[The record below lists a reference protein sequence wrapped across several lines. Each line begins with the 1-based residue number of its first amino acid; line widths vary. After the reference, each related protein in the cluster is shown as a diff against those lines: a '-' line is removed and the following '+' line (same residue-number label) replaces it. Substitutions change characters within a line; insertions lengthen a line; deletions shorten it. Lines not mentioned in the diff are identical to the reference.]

1 MLKNKPLALRMS
13 ALVAAAM
20 FLFTSCVPENVDPA
34 ADLPKGAIPLSAE
47 SFRGA
52 AGTKLGVDALGAD
65 VYFIEGDEV
74 WINGETYTVH
84 MSGTTPYI
92 QIDENSTHYQT
103 SIDGKPLRA
112 VYPASIIHGE
122 YSFDPTVSTTVD
134 IQLPPNFTY
143 RVGPNGRQNVPAPLI
158 AYADA
163 GSTSLHFKHLT
174 AAITVAI
181 TNNTGVRMKL
191 EKIVISEVSNTN
203 EGGAFLGLSTQKYSN
218 ISFKSPTVQG
228 QRLSGAGSDRGEF
241 IVNFDG
247 DPCLIEKGDTAYIQ
261 VPVLPL
267 VDPLGTAKPRLK
279 IGVLAKNMLPG
290 VIANKFYFEKE
301 QTGTQFTLAQN
312 QLAYAPANMDVDSE
326 DLKIDGTFTIGY
338 DANNKPKKV
347 YISRGNL
354 IFNGGT
360 VTAATSV
367 SSANWS
373 GLSSPTVDANWKFAD
388 LQYDRFEN
396 HQPSTKVVNS
406 VVNTSGSNDGYVSL
420 FLYGANGNNYSTVK
434 SQHPL
439 ASPLAIATT
448 NGHVKV
454 ALSRDAGSDWGL
466 RMGDG
471 WFTLSEDEWQH
482 LLSRTMSDGK
492 PLYSYKATVMTVNGM
507 LIYPDKHGYST
518 NNNELI
524 GSPFTQEIPT
534 GLNVAKTIS
543 SSDAWTKHENGGVA
557 FLPAAGCLQANAKRV
572 KKTEVQK
579 NYNQL
584 EYGTAGYYW
593 TSSKSYVHFKD
604 DGCGFDTVSGI
615 YFNTINPSSTVGT
628 TTTDKRSFAV
638 RLVYPANF

>member
-1 MLKNKPLALRMS
+1 MLKNKPLALRVS

-34 ADLPKGAIPLSAE
+34 ADLPKGAIPLSAD

-52 AGTKLGVDALGAD
+52 GGTKLGVDPLGAD

-112 VYPASIIHGE
+112 VYPASIIHGS
-122 YSFDPTVSTTVD
+122 YSFDPGDPTSTGSTTVD

-191 EKIVISEVSNTN
+191 EKIVISEVSNG
-203 EGGAFLGLSTQKYSN
+203 GGAYMGLSTQKYSN
-218 ISFKSPTVQG
+218 ISFESPTVQG
-228 QRLSGAGSDRGEF
+228 QRLSGAGEDRGAF
-241 IVNFDG
+241 TVNFDG

-267 VDPLGTAKPRLK
+267 VDPQGTVKPRLK

-326 DLKIDGTFTIGY
+326 DLKIDGTFTIDNQGH
-338 DANNKPKKV
+338 KV
-347 YISRGNL
+347 YIAQGNL

-360 VTAATSV
+360 VTAAASV
-367 SSANWS
+367 SSVDWS
-373 GLSSPTVDANWKFAD
+373 GLNSPTVASNWKFAD

-396 HQPSTKVVNS
+396 QSGTKNS

-420 FLYGANGNNYSTVK
+420 FLYGANGNNFSDVK

-439 ASPLAIATT
+439 ASPLAITT
-448 NGHVKV
+448 NNGHVNV
-454 ALSRDAGSDWGL
+454 ALDANTDWGR

-471 WFTLSEDEWQH
+471 WFTLSEDEWEY
-482 LLSRTMSDGK
+482 LLNNRETTDGK
-492 PLYSYKATVMTVNGM
+492 PLYSHKATVMGVYGM

-518 NNNELI
+518 NNNDLI
-524 GSPFTQEIPT
+524 GSPFTQEIPD
-534 GLNVAKTIS
+534 GIGVAKFIS

-557 FLPAAGCLQANAKRV
+557 FLPAAGCLQANAKRQNNNL
-572 KKTEVQK
+572 QK
-579 NYNQL
+579 NYNQG
-584 EYGTAGYYW
+584 EYNTIGYYW
-593 TSSKSYVHFKD
+593 TSSTSYVYFKD
-604 DGCGFDTVSGI
+604 DGC
-615 YFNTINPSSTVGT
+615 YFQSLPATYFQTINPSSSSSIAQTTV
-628 TTTDKRSFAV
+628 KRSFAV